1 MHHIKL
7 DDIANSWENL
17 NKKKL
22 SNKFIGLIGVL
33 KILSNNNIKNII
45 SRNQYIMQGKE
56 LSQWLD
62 NLFFFGT
69 LPQYTSTD
77 VYWITFSLEWKK
89 KIIPII
95 LKNNIDLY
103 DLAVVLLRKT
113 PFSTNQITYEELYA
127 KLFET
132 YPLIQELSN
141 AYVYDTEKNK
151 EPIFLDTYQALD
163 TDVKTKLESKFSTSS
178 NESIGFEGND
188 KPWLIKRAGELTSA
202 PFFQTL
208 YAGQGVSEC
217 VIFSKFD
224 FLKAYGFDTICSNHN
239 EVMYKFT
246 TTQFASLDYP
256 FKNILFKGAPGTG
269 KSTIIDEIIDHQL
282 RLEKYSDN
290 ILRINIHSASSNAD
304 FMQGIGINTTN
315 DNQIEYREKQ
325 GLIFDHIRRACY
337 APNQPFVLVLE
348 EIQENSLNELIGDL
362 IYLIEPSKRVQIQKL
377 ADDLDDGVAYPY
389 FSSETTEEGILQR
402 YKNKAKVDNIEFY
415 SVKIPYLV
423 STHTTYREMIVPDN
437 LYIFCTSNYR
447 DDKKVIEDNLLRR
460 FDVIE
465 IYPKYSHDGIK
476 YESDAVSHFLHYLN
490 DSIREYFDNREV
502 HPDRFM
508 IGHTNWIKIH
518 ENEEADFAKALLKVF
533 VEFKEIREIDYN
545 RDVSKI
551 LELLLSK
558 IDSADFEKNWAMQLL
573 KTWNK
578 DNTRKS
584 YYTWMQVL
592 QKIAYSDLLP

>member
-1 MHHIKL
+1 MNYIKL
-7 DDIANSWENL
+7 DATADSWENL

-33 KILSNNNIKNII
+33 KILSNNNIHSIV
-45 SRNQYIMQGKE
+45 SRTQYIMQGKE

-62 NLFFFGT
+62 SLFFFGAS
-69 LPQYTSTD
+69 PQYTSND
-77 VYWITFSLEWKK
+77 IYWITFSLEWKN

-113 PFSTNQITYEELYA
+113 PFETNQITHEELYE

-132 YPLIQELSN
+132 FPLMQELSN
-141 AYVYDTEKNK
+141 AYVHDTKKNK
-151 EPIFLDTYQALD
+151 TIILLDTYLVSD
-163 TDVKTKLESKFSTSS
+163 VDVKTKLESKFSTSP

-188 KPWLIKRAGELTSA
+188 NPWLLKRAGELTSA

-217 VIFSKFD
+217 IIFNKFD
-224 FLKAYGFDTICSNHN
+224 FLKVYGFDTIYSNAN
-239 EVMYKFT
+239 EVMYKFNT
-246 TTQFASLDYP
+246 TKVASLKYSL
-256 FKNILFKGAPGTG
+256 KNILFKGVPGTG
-269 KSTIIDEIIDHQL
+269 KSTIIDEIINQQL
-282 RLEKYSDN
+282 GLEKYSDN

-304 FMQGIGINTTN
+304 FMQGIGISTTN

-389 FSSETTEEGILQR
+389 FSGDTSKEGILQC
-402 YKNKAKVDNIEFY
+402 YKNKAKVEKIEFY

-423 STHTTYREMIVPDN
+423 STHTKYREMIVPDN

-465 IYPKYSHDGIK
+465 IYPKYSHNGVK
-476 YESDAVSHFLHYLN
+476 YESDAVSRFLYYLN

-502 HPDRFM
+502 HPDRFV
-508 IGHTNWIKIH
+508 IGHTNWIKIC
-518 ENEEADFAKALLKVF
+518 ENAEADFAKALLKVF

-551 LELLLSK
+551 LELFLSK
-558 IDSADFEKNWAMQLL
+558 IESADFEKNWAMQLL
-573 KTWNK
+573 KTWNTSDTK
-578 DNTRKS
+578 KS
-584 YYTWMQVL
+584 YYTWIQKL
-592 QKIAYSDLLP
+592 QKIAYSDLVL